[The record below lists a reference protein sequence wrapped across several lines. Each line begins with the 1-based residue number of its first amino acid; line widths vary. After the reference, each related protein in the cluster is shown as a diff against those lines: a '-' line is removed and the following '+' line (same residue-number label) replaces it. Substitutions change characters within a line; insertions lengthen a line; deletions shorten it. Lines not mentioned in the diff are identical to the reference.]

1 MSKAMEQLSPGR
13 RINSSGDDAAGLAIV
28 SSMTAQVKGLN
39 QAVRN
44 VNDGISL
51 LQVADGAYAE
61 VENMMQRMR
70 ELAIQAA
77 SETYTDTER
86 VFADSEFV
94 ALRNQ
99 IASVGSNTTFNGD
112 ALLDGEFAG
121 DGTLLIH
128 SGSQA
133 SQTQSISLT
142 EISGSG
148 TKVVTATAVD
158 GTAGP
163 TAATA
168 TYAATGLAASA
179 TVSASV
185 TIGSTNFNIEF
196 TTDGTGAISAITNV
210 NGATATFTLA
220 SNDTNLGDLTFS
232 VSGTNIVATSSN
244 TGATVLM
251 AGKAGAITYVDA
263 SATTS
268 IINPLVGQDLTSQ
281 SNANT
286 AIGQIDTALS
296 RVQTARAGVGAAM
309 NSLTYTVDVLSAE
322 SANMSAARSR
332 IQDADYATA
341 TTELARTQIIQ
352 QAGTAMLAQ
361 ANQLPQTVLSLLQ

>member
-1 MSKAMEQLSPGR
+1 M
-13 RINSSGDDAAGLAIV
+13 AIV

-148 TKVVTATAVD
+148 TNVVTATAVD